1 MARALTLAA
10 HGDALEL
17 HHLSAK
23 VAGDQAAAPRPRGTL
38 KQARAEFE
46 REYLASVLASHR
58 HNVSHSAKA
67 LGISRVALQKKM
79 KEYKLRE
86 RTS

>member
-1 MARALTLAA
+1 M
-10 HGDALEL
+10 LEP
-17 HHLSAK
+17 HHLSTK
-23 VAGDQAAAPRPRGTL
+23 IAGDQAAAPKPRGTL
-38 KQARAEFE
+38 KQARAQFE
-46 REYLASVLASHR
+46 REYIAGVLASHQ

-79 KEYKLRE
+79 KEYRLRE